1 MSDTEHEGS
10 FSFRSLAELPRQTD
24 PANAHIRPE
33 VFLQWTFV
41 AEIVAVTA
49 SDHYHAT
56 LVVRDGDE
64 QVLTIGFDLHDN
76 DNNRLDELFR
86 TTFKTGCILLILDA
100 HKVQIHGGR
109 NVTGIVVNDI
119 GHIKVLPFSLAG
131 VTGIYSK
138 LLDSSSVENGH
149 RICNGCSR
157 RRRGLHPC
165 PLCRMAFFCNR
176 KCQVTSANARAH
188 ARDCR
193 IVRDPDLA
201 DLLHE
206 RVLMRFRSVK
216 LIHV

>member
-1 MSDTEHEGS
+1 MSDSEAEGP

-41 AEIVAVTA
+41 AEIVAVAA
-49 SDHYHAT
+49 SEHYHTA

-64 QVLTIGFDLHDN
+64 QVLTVGFNLDDN
-76 DNNRLDELFR
+76 DNNRLEDLVR
-86 TTFKTGCILLILDA
+86 TTFKTGCTLLILDA
-100 HKVQIHGGR
+100 HKVDIRGGR
-109 NVTGIVVNDI
+109 HVTGIE
-119 GHIKVLPFSLAG
+119 VLPFSLAG

-138 LLDSSSVENGH
+138 LLDSTSVENGH

-157 RRRGLHPC
+157 RRRCLHPC

-206 RVLMRFRSVK
+206 RVLLRFRSVK